1 VLFIWVV
8 GTTEQYR
15 LLVGWL
21 ASDQGFLNLVLHR
34 SNISLEMMADR
45 NDTVM
50 HNKKRYYFVLKKT
63 QNNSSHMLYILNS
76 KFYWHFM
83 SL

>member
-1 VLFIWVV
+1 MLFIWVV

-21 ASDQGFLNLVLHR
+21 ASDQGFLNLVLDG

-50 HNKKRYYFVLKKT
+50 HNKKGNYFVRKKK
-63 QNNSSHMLYILNS
+63 HKIILHIC
-76 KFYWHFM
+76 YTY
-83 SL
+83 